1 MMNLTFN
8 KADKSSLYFTL
19 KNNQNNETNDFQ
31 VSLKYW
37 QSYVDYIQWRSSG
50 AYIFRPMK
58 DVYEPWPY
66 TSFKSGVVS

>member
-1 MMNLTFN
+1 MNLTFN

-37 QSYVDYIQWRSSG
+37 QSYVDYI
-50 AYIFRPMK
+50 
-58 DVYEPWPY
+58 
-66 TSFKSGVVS
+66 